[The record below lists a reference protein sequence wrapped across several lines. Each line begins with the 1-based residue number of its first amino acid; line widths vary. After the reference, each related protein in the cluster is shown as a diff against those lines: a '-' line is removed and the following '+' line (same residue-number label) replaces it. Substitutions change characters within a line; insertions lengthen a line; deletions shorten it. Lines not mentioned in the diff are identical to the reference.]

1 MERMEQLSGCGYR
14 YYYDD
19 ALFPPGTDSFLLAA
33 FPALRPGQRVCDL
46 GCGAGLLGLL
56 LLRRQRALQ
65 VTGVELSPAAAALA
79 ERNRRENGLEA
90 HLSIA
95 EGDLREIGSLLPA
108 GQWDLVVSN
117 PPYYPPASGP
127 APGKEALRSARTEV
141 SCTLTDLCRAAAR
154 LLRWGGSFCL
164 VHKPERLTDVLTELR
179 AAGLEPKRLRL
190 VSKTAG
196 AAPSLLLAEG
206 RRGGRPGLRIEPPL
220 LLTGADG
227 APTAEL
233 DAIYFRT
240 QEEPL

>member
-1 MERMEQLSGCGYR
+1 MERMEQFSGCGYR

-19 ALFPPGTDSFLLAA
+19 TLFPPGTDSFLLSA
-33 FPALRPGQRVCDL
+33 FPVLRPGQRVCDL
-46 GCGAGLLGLL
+46 GCGAGLLSLL
-56 LLRRQRALQ
+56 LLRRQPALR
-65 VTGVELSPAAAALA
+65 VTGVELSPIAAALA
-79 ERNRRENGLEA
+79 ERNRRENGLEDCF
-90 HLSIA
+90 SVT
-95 EGDLREIGSLLPA
+95 EGDLRDMGSLLPA

-141 SCTLTDLCRAAAR
+141 SCTLTELCRAAAWM
-154 LLRWGGSFCL
+154 LRWGGSFCL
-164 VHKPERLTDVLTELR
+164 VHKPERLTDALTELR

-220 LLTGADG
+220 ILTGTDG

-233 DAIYFRT
+233 DAIYYRT
-240 QEEPL
+240 QEEPI